1 MKKIGWPGAPRRHAL
16 FYGTALRLAAPAVR
30 IKRSLAT
37 FAGIPARK
45 RTNGSFRES
54 PPQGVTIVAAF
65 LLIQVEIPA
74 LCVARH
80 FNAGMRFT
88 E

>member
-1 MKKIGWPGAPRRHAL
+1 MPRQPCLHELAWLSRSGFLQNGA
-16 FYGTALRLAAPAVR
+16 
-30 IKRSLAT
+30 SL
-37 FAGIPARK
+37 
-45 RTNGSFRES
+45 RES

-65 LLIQVEIPA
+65 LLIQEEIPG